1 MRCSLARTLGTLAL
15 MCGGSAHAADTPSLR
30 VGTHTIQIEIAAT
43 PTARQ
48 RGLMGRTHLPA
59 DHGMLFVFDTAGRHC
74 FWMRDTPLPLSIAF
88 IDATGRVTDF
98 ADMQPR
104 TDTLHCPSANVRYAL
119 EIARGSFLRQSLMP
133 GSQVQDLPR

>member
-1 MRCSLARTLGTLAL
+1 MPT
-15 MCGGSAHAADTPSLR
+15 LR

-43 PTARQ
+43 PAARQ

-59 DHGMLFVFDTAGRHC
+59 DHGMLFVFERAGKHC

-88 IDATGRVTDF
+88 IDASGRITDF

-104 TDTLHCPSANVRYAL
+104 TDTLHCPHTDARYAL
-119 EIARGSFLRQSLMP
+119 EIAQNSFLRAVLASEA
-133 GSQVQDLPR
+133 QVQGLPQ